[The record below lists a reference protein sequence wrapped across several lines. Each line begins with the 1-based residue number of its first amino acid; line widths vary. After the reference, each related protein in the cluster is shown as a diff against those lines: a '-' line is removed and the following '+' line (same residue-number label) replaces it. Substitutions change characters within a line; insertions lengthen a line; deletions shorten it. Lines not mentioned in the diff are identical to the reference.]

1 MTDNYKFDLFKT
13 KPEKL
18 TRWDADWYKSLT
30 DDECIVCLSERQI
43 YLIRMMLEPLLWSS
57 SRWIGDKS
65 ELDFDLIKSELQ
77 FRLDEVMTCEQL
89 TTILDT
95 VNELQ
100 LAITNIL
107 NDINQDNIDPSFDVD
122 TTTINDT
129 YSPQE
134 LADFGVSTA
143 ACDTD
148 GKNQIYAAID
158 KVVRFIAQNNTDF
171 LEEIEQH
178 VGNLA
183 EVASTLLAAFPP
195 TNFLAIDDLS
205 DQVQFLI
212 EELLE
217 EYNATTD
224 EALIQQTICDLF
236 CIAVARDCA
245 LDFTDLLNYFAN
257 KLPNSP
263 SAFFTSWSSLMQFAV
278 IGTFSGDEYFY
289 YMCFLQLFAA
299 LTGDGLYGSNPIEI
313 YALQMRAGMNNPDND
328 WTILCVE
335 ECPTI
340 VAWSHDI
347 DLANAAYGMWSV
359 SGGLQV
365 AEGLR
370 VVDVGGGVYNLGLK
384 IVLPE
389 NNTLLAAEFTA
400 NNQAS
405 SSSFG
410 LRTNLG
416 TDGNFPFED
425 NRWSGAL
432 QAGVVQSPCKLDFS
446 TLVVRQVLFFLQA
459 GSPNLFLRRLKLQ
472 ILNEIQ
478 NFTWEY
484 VIECYD

>member
-1 MTDNYKFDLFKT
+1 MNYKFDLFKT
-13 KPEKL
+13 NPAKL

-43 YLIRMMLEPLLWSS
+43 YLIRMMLPPLTWSS
-57 SRWIGDKS
+57 TRWLGDVS
-65 ELDFDLIKSELQ
+65 DLDFDLIKSELQ
-77 FRLDEVMTCEQL
+77 FRLDELMTCEKL

-129 YSPQE
+129 YSPQQ
-134 LADFGVSTA
+134 LADFGVAAA
-143 ACDTD
+143 ACDTN

-178 VGNLA
+178 IGNLA
-183 EVASTLLAAFPP
+183 DVASTLLAAFPP

-224 EALIQQTICDLF
+224 EALIQQTVCDLF

-245 LDFTDLLNYFAN
+245 LDFTDLLNYFAS

-263 SAFFTSWSSLMQFAV
+263 STFFTSWTSLMQFAV
-278 IGTFSGDEYFY
+278 IGTFAGDEYFY
-289 YMCFLQLFAA
+289 YLCFLQLFAA
-299 LTGDGLYGSNPIEI
+299 ATGDGLYGSNPITI
-313 YALQMRAGMNNPDND
+313 YGLQMRAGMNNPDND
-328 WTILCVE
+328 WSILCVE

-340 VAWSHDI
+340 IAWSHDI
-347 DLANAAYGMWSV
+347 DLATASYGMWARHWGV
-359 SGGLQV
+359 QVAQGLQI
-365 AEGLR
+365 ENI
-370 VVDVGGGVYNLGLK
+370 GGGIFQVVLK

-389 NNTLLAAEFTA
+389 DNTLLAAEFTT
-400 NNQAS
+400 NNEAS

-410 LRTNLG
+410 LRTNLA
-416 TDGNFPFED
+416 TDGVFVFGD
-425 NRWSGAL
+425 SRWSGSLA
-432 QAGVVQSPCKLDFS
+432 AGVSSPCKLDFS
-446 TLVVRQVLFFLQA
+446 PLALRQALFFLQ
-459 GSPNLFLRRLKLQ
+459 GGTPTNLYLRRLKLQ
-472 ILNEIQ
+472 ILNETQ
-478 NFTWEY
+478 NFTWQY